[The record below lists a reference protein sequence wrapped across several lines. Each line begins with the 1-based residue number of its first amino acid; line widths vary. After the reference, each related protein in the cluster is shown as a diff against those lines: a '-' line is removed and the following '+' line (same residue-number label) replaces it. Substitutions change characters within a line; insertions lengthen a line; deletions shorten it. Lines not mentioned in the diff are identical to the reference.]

1 MRRALGSSRARP
13 DFNGKYFQHPPS
25 KLRANC
31 GGCALGT
38 PQPPTPTPRQDH
50 AGRVL
55 QEHWGQTS
63 VGLVGGGDG
72 KWEEPQRVLVWRN
85 LCPTTQVTHGA
96 SFSSPWT
103 RLAGTN
109 CLLPARVRIHE
120 VMSSLGF
127 ELLWECCCKPIGCY

>member
-1 MRRALGSSRARP
+1 MRSALGSSRARP
-13 DFNGKYFQHPPS
+13 DFNEKYFQHPPS

-31 GGCALGT
+31 GGCALRS
-38 PQPPTPTPRQDH
+38 PQPPPPTPRQDH
-50 AGRVL
+50 ASGVL
-55 QEHWGQTS
+55 PEHWGRTS

-72 KWEEPQRVLVWRN
+72 KREEPQRALVWRN
-85 LCPTTQVTHGA
+85 LCPAPQVTHGA

-109 CLLPARVRIHE
+109 RLLPARVRIHE